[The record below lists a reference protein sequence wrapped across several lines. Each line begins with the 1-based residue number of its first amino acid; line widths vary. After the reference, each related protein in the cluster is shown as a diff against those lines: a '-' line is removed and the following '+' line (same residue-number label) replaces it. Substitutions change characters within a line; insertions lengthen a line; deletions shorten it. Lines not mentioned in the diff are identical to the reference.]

1 MSDTMRPR
9 RSLTL
14 PATILFCTAYAGV
27 MILLLAPK
35 ETFQAT
41 PASLMMPAAEA
52 SD

>member
-14 PATILFCTAYAGV
+14 PATILFFAAYAAV

-35 ETFQAT
+35 DTFRAT
-41 PASLMMPAAEA
+41 PASLMMPTAETA
-52 SD
+52 D